1 MATHGLSEVIVV
13 RVTRSHA
20 HCYCSSFF
28 DSDGIAL
35 WYNHRYYSI
44 MCMSRALLYYVLKSG
59 LVAAVVFNCCRDR
72 PEYCCILLLLLACM
86 V

>member
-1 MATHGLSEVIVV
+1 MHTVIVALSLIV
-13 RVTRSHA
+13 MVLL
-20 HCYCSSFF
+20 Y
-28 DSDGIAL
+28 GII
-35 WYNHRYYSI
+35 RYYSI